1 MKILLTLALKG
12 EIVRDSHSSLKLLTF
27 STFYVKEL
35 ETIKILSFEIKAIS
49 CQKSLRA
56 IVRPSYSDSSLYV
69 W

>member
-1 MKILLTLALKG
+1 MKILLTLALKS

-35 ETIKILSFEIKAIS
+35 ETIKILLDIKAVY
-49 CQKSLRA
+49 CQKSLLA